1 MASDYPFLLVRN
13 SYATIGGYARIFNR
27 EEANPC
33 REDVTEGTLT
43 ISPDSTLKASK
54 DLYYIGDTLVR
65 ISHALHEQTRKLETA
80 VEGTYASERGD
91 PRIQL
96 LSNALSVCRTADL
109 ELGRVTLAA
118 KRVLLA
124 LQEQFSSV
132 QQASVQLSP
141 LLRSPQPP
149 SSRNPSGRP

>member
-1 MASDYPFLLVRN
+1 
-13 SYATIGGYARIFNR
+13 
-27 EEANPC
+27 
-33 REDVTEGTLT
+33 
-43 ISPDSTLKASK
+43 
-54 DLYYIGDTLVR
+54 VR

-91 PRIQL
+91 PRVQL

-141 LLRSPQPP
+141 LLRWHRECFRLNWKRKSKAASHTPKIAAETIALI
-149 SSRNPSGRP
+149 REMAV